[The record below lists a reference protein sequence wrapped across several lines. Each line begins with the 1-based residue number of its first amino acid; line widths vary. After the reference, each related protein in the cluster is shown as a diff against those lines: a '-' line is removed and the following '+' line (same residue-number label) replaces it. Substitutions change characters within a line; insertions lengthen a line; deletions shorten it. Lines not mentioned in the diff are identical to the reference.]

1 MSEKLKKAIFQIYL
15 LKIAVNENVMPGEPA
30 IYRVG
35 IC

>member
-1 MSEKLKKAIFQIYL
+1 MSEKLKKVIFQTYL
-15 LKIAVNENVMPGEPA
+15 QKITVNENVMPGEPA